1 MEISSISF
9 KSESLSDTAQDSR
22 MVEHKWNTNTL
33 IGGEGQRR
41 VFLDFFDGRMLQN
54 SIVNGLSKGR
64 SGKGREGV
72 KDLVR
77 YANQ

>member
-22 MVEHKWNTNTL
+22 MVEYKWNTNTL

-54 SIVNGLSKGR
+54 SIINGLSEGR
-64 SGKGREGV
+64 SGEGRKGV